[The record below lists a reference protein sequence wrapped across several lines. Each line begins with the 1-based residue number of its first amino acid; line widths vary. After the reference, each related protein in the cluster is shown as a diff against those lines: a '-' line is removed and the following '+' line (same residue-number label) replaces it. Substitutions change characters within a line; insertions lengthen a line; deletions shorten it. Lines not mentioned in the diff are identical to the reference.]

1 MPLYEDLVR
10 RATEARDRAESL
22 ALDSKRITSLA
33 STLRQADAGEIVLV
47 RCAWCDR
54 LRLGDEWLHLHA
66 IGGGQQKITAS
77 IREKASHGICPN
89 CLSDE
94 LLRSAKQRASS

>member
-10 RATEARDRAESL
+10 RAIEARDRAESL
-22 ALDSKRITSLA
+22 ALESRRVTSLA
-33 STLRQADAGEIVLV
+33 ATLRAADAGEIVLV

-54 LRLGDEWLHLHA
+54 LRLGDEWLHLRA
-66 IGGGQQKITAS
+66 IGRGQEKITAS
-77 IREKASHGICPN
+77 ILKKASHGICPD
-89 CLSDE
+89 CLSAE